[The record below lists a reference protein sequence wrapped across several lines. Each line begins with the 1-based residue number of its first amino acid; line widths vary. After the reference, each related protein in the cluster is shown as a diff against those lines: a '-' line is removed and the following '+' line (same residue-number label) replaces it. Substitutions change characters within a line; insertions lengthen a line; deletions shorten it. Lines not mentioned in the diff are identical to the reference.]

1 MEDKAIIN
9 DKLFYRFV
17 EFTIKLTGTDLT
29 HETLKN
35 ISLDNYTAQT
45 ASELKV
51 KRLADAFRYLI
62 NNRSSNVT
70 KELIETAYFILAN
83 KRLPKKANE
92 FILKK
97 YYQRLD
103 QHAHEKAAK
112 MFLSLMDLKITSKME
127 FALLLTNFILIK
139 RGFYPIIIYPNDK
152 KTFKESIK
160 LRRINPND
168 FYLFLVQAEHFI
180 RKSHNHKVQR
190 PEEIKTKEEVITIL
204 KNEEET
210 LKREYHVNQLY
221 LYGSYVKAS
230 NIATSDIDILI
241 VFNDYL
247 IDYQKQETMKK
258 LKNYLY
264 ELMATRVDI
273 MKFSHALS
281 SLEINEMNN
290 IITIF

>member
-1 MEDKAIIN
+1 MEDKIIIN

-17 EFTIKLTGTDLT
+17 EFTIKLTGLDLT
-29 HETLKN
+29 HETLKS

-45 ASELKV
+45 VSELKV
-51 KRLADAFRYLI
+51 KRLADAFRFLI
-62 NNRSSNVT
+62 NNRSSNIT
-70 KELIETAYFILAN
+70 KELIETAYFILTN
-83 KRLPKKANE
+83 KKIPKKANE

-112 MFLSLMDLKITSKME
+112 IFLSIIDLKITNKME

-152 KTFKESIK
+152 KTFKSSIK
-160 LRRINPND
+160 LRKINPND

-180 RKSHNHKVQR
+180 RKSHDHKVLRQ
-190 PEEIKTKEEVITIL
+190 EEIKTKEEVITIL

-210 LKREYHVNQLY
+210 IKREYHVNQLY

-273 MKFSHALS
+273 MEFSHALS

-290 IITIF
+290 IITII

>member
-1 MEDKAIIN
+1 MKDKVIIN
-9 DKLFYRFV
+9 DKLFYRFI
-17 EFTIKLTGTDLT
+17 EFTIKLTGLDLT
-29 HETLKN
+29 HETLKS

-45 ASELKV
+45 VSELKV
-51 KRLADAFRYLI
+51 KRLADAFRFLI
-62 NNRSSNVT
+62 NNRSSNIT
-70 KELIETAYFILAN
+70 KELIETAYFILTN
-83 KRLPKKANE
+83 KKIPKKPNE

-103 QHAHEKAAK
+103 QHAYEKAAK
-112 MFLSLMDLKITSKME
+112 IFLSIIDLKITNKME

-152 KTFKESIK
+152 KTFKSSIK
-160 LRRINPND
+160 LRKINPND

-210 LKREYHVNQLY
+210 LKRKYHVNQLY
-221 LYGSYVKAS
+221 LYGSYVKSS
-230 NIATSDIDILI
+230 NIATSDIDILV

-264 ELMATRVDI
+264 ELMATRVDV
-273 MKFSHALS
+273 MEFSHALS